1 MRKCTKCGRFLD
13 ESNFNKLT
21 SNGTA
26 LRSWCK
32 DCVRE
37 YQQKYKAKKKLDDSE
52 KSISLA
58 ITNNK
63 TNDIFSVTNL
73 KDIPLKVRKSLK
85 IPKKLL
91 SANDKDND
99 IFKKKSNINNVLRRV
114 NGVVHCSQIQVA
126 YYRMFGE
133 LISMKQL
140 TILLNR
146 MKRVDNKIENPHRG
160 YYSYKREE

>member
-1 MRKCTKCGRFLD
+1 MRKCTKCGRLLD
-13 ESNFNKLT
+13 DSNFHRVSSK
-21 SNGTA
+21 SNT
-26 LRSWCK
+26 LRCWCK

-37 YQQKYKAKKKLDDSE
+37 YQRDYMKRKEILESE

-63 TNDIFSVTNL
+63 IDDIFNVTNL
-73 KDIPLKVRKSLK
+73 KDIPLKVRRTIK

-91 SANDKDND
+91 LGNESDN
-99 IFKKKSNINNVLRRV
+99 IFNMKSKILNVLRRTK
-114 NGVVHCSQIQVA
+114 GLVHCSQIQVA
-126 YYRMFGE
+126 YYRMHGE
-133 LISMKQL
+133 LIKMRQL

-146 MKRVDNKIENPHRG
+146 MKKCDNRIENPHKG